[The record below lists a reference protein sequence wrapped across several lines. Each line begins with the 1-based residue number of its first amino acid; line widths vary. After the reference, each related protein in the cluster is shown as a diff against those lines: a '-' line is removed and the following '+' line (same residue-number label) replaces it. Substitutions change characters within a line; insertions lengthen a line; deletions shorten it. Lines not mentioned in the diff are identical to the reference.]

1 LPGRANQ
8 QAPGA
13 PKSKIQFN
21 GVGGLLTYM
30 RFMQGA
36 DDMRDHDEWTSY
48 SHWGMF
54 LTGTEYSK

>member
-1 LPGRANQ
+1 LPVGQNQ

-30 RFMQGA
+30 YFMQGA
-36 DDMRDHDEWTSY
+36 DDMRDHDEWISY

-54 LTGTEYSK
+54 LTGTKYSK

>member
-1 LPGRANQ
+1 
-8 QAPGA
+8 
-13 PKSKIQFN
+13 
-21 GVGGLLTYM
+21 LLTYM